1 MNNDIWT
8 SIASVCTGKG
18 GTIKLTIVVSLIAAT
33 IYEILDARYNFSF
46 TNKETTVSLTPA
58 GEMSQQALQPES
70 REDVTR
76 QEMAEDGATMEPQ
89 PA

>member
-8 SIASVCTGKG
+8 NIASVFTGKG
-18 GTIKLTIVVSLIAAT
+18 GTIRLTIFGSLIAAT

-70 REDVTR
+70 REDAPRLET
-76 QEMAEDGATMEPQ
+76 AEDRASMEPQ
-89 PA
+89 TT